1 MKSLV
6 SLLFGLALTTVAVAQ
21 ERPIPATVAPL
32 ANGTVNYSPN
42 AQRQADGQY
51 RAEVRR
57 GNSVAGSEEIA
68 WSSAPHATIPDALRE
83 ACRMIETVYAP
94 GSPCPAAAAAGAK
107 KTPAL
112 AIEGKPLAKA
122 AGASLGKA
130 KAKAGGATPVSGYE
144 VRGCAFYALV
154 NGRVVQ
160 RCPSEGAPG
169 TKPFWYNEDAF
180 EGGYGGWG
188 R

>member
-1 MKSLV
+1 MKRLV
-6 SLLFGLALTTVAVAQ
+6 SLLLGLVLTAPAFAQ
-21 ERPIPATVAPL
+21 ERPAPAAATL
-32 ANGTVNYSPN
+32 ATGMVHYAAS
-42 AQRQADGQY
+42 AQRLPDGQF

-57 GNSVAGSEEIA
+57 GNAGSEEVA
-68 WSSAPHATIPDALRE
+68 WSSAPHATLPEALKE
-83 ACRMIETVYAP
+83 ACKMIEAVYAP
-94 GSPCPAAAAAGAK
+94 GTPCPAAANASSK

-112 AIEGKPLAKA
+112 GIETKPLAKTA
-122 AGASLGKA
+122 AGSAAKTKVGAAS
-130 KAKAGGATPVSGYE
+130 PVSGYE

-154 NGRVVQ
+154 DGRVMQ

>member
-1 MKSLV
+1 MKRLV
-6 SLLFGLALTTVAVAQ
+6 SLLLGLVLTAPAFAQ
-21 ERPIPATVAPL
+21 ERPAPAAATFATGMVH
-32 ANGTVNYSPN
+32 YSAS
-42 AQRQADGQY
+42 AQRLPDGQF

-57 GNSVAGSEEIA
+57 GNAGSEEIA
-68 WSSAPHATIPDALRE
+68 WSSAPHATQPEALKE
-83 ACRMIETVYAP
+83 ACKMIESVYAP
-94 GSPCPAAAAAGAK
+94 GTPCPGAANASGK

-112 AIEGKPLAKA
+112 GSESKPLAKTS
-122 AGASLGKA
+122 AGSGA
-130 KAKAGGATPVSGYE
+130 KAKAGGASPVSGYE

-154 NGRVVQ
+154 DGRVVQ